1 MKEAVSET
9 GGKENATQLLTQ
21 YGLLSNGLG
30 STTSSEDDR
39 EPQPQQPAVE
49 RASEAEAEQI
59 VSQHPECYISYHYTH
74 RSLSVT
80 SMLLRTCVYGAGN
93 NNTF

>member
-1 MKEAVSET
+1 MKEAVSVT

-39 EPQPQQPAVE
+39 EPQPEQPAGE

-59 VSQHPECYISYHYTH
+59 VSQHRVLHIIP
-74 RSLSVT
+74 
-80 SMLLRTCVYGAGN
+80 LRTSFTQCNEYATTYMCVWSGK
-93 NNTF
+93 

>member
-9 GGKENATQLLTQ
+9 GGKKNATQLLTQ

-59 VSQHPECYISYHYTH
+59 VSQHYMSYHYTH